1 MAATPHRQ
9 LLIFNT
15 FASGGSLARRVA
27 RDVASWWQVAA
38 RCRSSLA
45 WCSCK
50 WFTFHL
56 PSFSAWWVFYVSVC
70 CVCVCALCVACMRVV
85 AAGNCMLLVLA
96 AYTIPSTDT
105 ETIFYFYSFH
115 TKFARSDGLFT
126 NNQRGH
132 TTHPPLTTH
141 QQGMLPHLAPAP
153 HTQSCSPPS
162 LQSNR
167 CLIRC

>member
-1 MAATPHRQ
+1 MARWLGGLPETSPVGGK
-9 LLIFNT
+9 LLHVAAARWLGVHANGLLFT
-15 FASGGSLARRVA
+15 CLPSRPGGS
-27 RDVASWWQVAA
+27 SM
-38 RCRSSLA
+38 
-45 WCSCK
+45 
-50 WFTFHL
+50 
-56 PSFSAWWVFYVSVC
+56 WVC
-70 CVCVCALCVACMRVV
+70 AVCVCALCVACMRVV
-85 AAGNCMLLVLA
+85 AVGNCMLLVLA